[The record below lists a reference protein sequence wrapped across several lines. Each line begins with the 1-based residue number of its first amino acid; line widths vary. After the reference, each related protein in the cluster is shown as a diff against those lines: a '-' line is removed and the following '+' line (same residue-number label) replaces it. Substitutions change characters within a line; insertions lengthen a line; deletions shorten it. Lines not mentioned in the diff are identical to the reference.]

1 MANKLSDLIQSNS
14 NIIAQ
19 SAVGAEL
26 AMHALKRD
34 EDGLLTYTKVKW
46 DSDEEI
52 AMTTGDGF
60 AFTGVE
66 EFVEGIN
73 IDGVV
78 ANAVQFGTDSE
89 GSQLTNYQHKNY
101 EQVRFDNQKLF
112 YFINDQGFLVAR
124 YQRDYSHSG
133 PV

>member
-1 MANKLSDLIQSNS
+1 MANKLSDLIQSNAD
-14 NIIAQ
+14 IISQ
-19 SAVGAEL
+19 SAVGLEL

-52 AMTTGDGF
+52 PMTTGEGY

-66 EFVEGIN
+66 EFLEGIN
-73 IDGVV
+73 ADGVV
-78 ANAVQFGTDSE
+78 ANAVQSGADNE
-89 GSQLTNYQHKNY
+89 GSQFTNYQHKNF

-112 YFINDQGFLVAR
+112 YFINERGFLVAR
-124 YQRDYSHSG
+124 YQRDYSYTG